1 MIFLKNKQ
9 ESSKELTD
17 KDLVKAI
24 ISSKNRKDQRIL
36 QEELY
41 HRYAEKIFYKC
52 NSILKNEETAKDLT
66 HDILVKIFLKLN
78 KYRGESTLYTWIMAV
93 TYNHCISFLEKEK
106 KLQFSSLD
114 DHSYELS
121 ADETEL
127 KDKVLK
133 ELRLQQLE
141 EVFQLLK
148 DKERIVLL
156 MRYQDG
162 MSIRDIS
169 ILLKATESAIKMRLK
184 RSRDHLAKL
193 LKTKISQD
201 EK

>member
-9 ESSKELTD
+9 EPSIELSDKE
-17 KDLVKAI
+17 LVKAI
-24 ISSKNRKDQRIL
+24 ISSKHRKDQRIL

-41 HRYAEKIFYKC
+41 NRYAEKIFYKC

-66 HDILVKIFLKLN
+66 HDIVVKVFIKLN
-78 KYRGESTLYTWIMAV
+78 KFRGESSFYTWVMAV

-106 KLQFSSLD
+106 RIQFSPLD

-121 ADETEL
+121 SNEL
-127 KDKVLK
+127 ELEHKVLK
-133 ELRLQQLE
+133 ELRFQQLE
-141 EVFQLLK
+141 KVFQLLK
-148 DKERIVLL
+148 EKEKIILL

-169 ILLKATESAIKMRLK
+169 TLLKISESAVKMRLK

-193 LKTKISQD
+193 LKSKISQD